1 MSNIVFPE
9 SIQDLLKRLVNNFR
23 ETLGENLVGF
33 YVHGSLAMGCFNPL
47 TSHVDFLVVVHVPLD
62 VETKRAIFAFT
73 LELAKDAPEKGL
85 EFSIVLRQYTQ
96 HFVFPTPFELHL
108 SPAWYDGSSSGE
120 IDLTPLRTD
129 PDLAAHFMITRIFG
143 CCLFGEPIAVV
154 FGEVPE
160 QHYWAALVYDLE
172 GILPEI
178 GLNPV
183 YNILNVCRIIA
194 YKQEKR
200 VLSKLEG
207 GRWGLEHLEPAYH
220 PLIQQALDVYQAKT
234 PQSVTWEQNLL
245 TRFAAEAKPLKSAT

>member
-47 TSHVDFLVVVHVPLD
+47 TSHVDFLVVGHVPLD

-129 PDLAAHFMITRIFG
+129 PDLAAHFMITRIYG
-143 CCLFGEPIAVV
+143 RCLFGQSIEAV
-154 FGEVPE
+154 FGDVPDE
-160 QHYWAALVYDLE
+160 HYWAALVYDLE
-172 GILPEI
+172 DILQDI
-178 GLNPV
+178 GGNPV
-183 YNILNVCRIIA
+183 YSILNVCRITA
-194 YKQEKR
+194 YKQDKR

-207 GRWGLEHLEPAYH
+207 GKWGLEHFDSTYH
-220 PLIQQALDVYQAKT
+220 PLIQQALSVYQAQT
-234 PQSVTWEQNLL
+234 PLIVAWDKVVLG
-245 TRFAAEAKPLKSAT
+245 RFASDATRLLLD